1 MVDIKHT
8 EGIDSGITPFDQV
21 IQDIREI
28 RANQEA
34 RSQLQRRA
42 RSADTDGSSEESLPL
57 FLSTPEDQD
66 WQPADQAADN
76 RPQTERQPGSLRQS
90 ALRQSNSAQQSTLRQ
105 NASQPGNFQ
114 QSTVQQSSWRPSR
127 PQQDVP
133 LQETRYQDTRYQDS
147 RYPDTRYQD
156 TQYQDSPY
164 EDDTWLHDALE
175 SDRERVKRTS
185 GATVFTRALKRGV
198 LATTVVAALA
208 ALFALED
215 GRNLISHASASLA
228 AALPGFTTGII
239 RPAPAKAQ
247 IAEATPAAPTP
258 VVTVAV
264 APTREAIATAYQTA
278 LQSQPEIRQPVA
290 AAPPV
295 VAAPAPPP
303 APAPAPAVRRLD
315 PDELATLLKR
325 AQSLLDMGDLP
336 GARLLLTRAAD
347 AHEARAAFILAQTYD
362 PAVLGTQDTRSV
374 TPDPDAAKLW
384 YQKAAQFGSQ
394 EAQQRLAQ
402 MQN

>member
-42 RSADTDGSSEESLPL
+42 RSADTDSSSEESLPL

-66 WQPADQAADN
+66 WPPADQAADN
-76 RPQTERQPGSLRQS
+76 RPQTDRQPGSLRQS
-90 ALRQSNSAQQSTLRQ
+90 ALRQSSSAQQSTLRQ
-105 NASQPGNFQ
+105 NAPQ
-114 QSTVQQSSWRPSR
+114 QSTVQQSTLQQSSWRPSR

-147 RYPDTRYQD
+147 RYPDTGYQD
-156 TQYQDSPY
+156 TPY

-175 SDRERVKRTS
+175 SDRERIKRTS
-185 GATVFTRALKRGV
+185 APAVFTRVLKRGV

-228 AALPGFTTGII
+228 AALPGFTTGLI

-247 IAEATPAAPTP
+247 IAEATPAPPTP

-278 LQSQPEIRQPVA
+278 LQTQPEIRQPVV
-290 AAPPV
+290 AAPI
-295 VAAPAPPP
+295 VAAPAP
-303 APAPAPAVRRLD
+303 PAPAPAVRRLD

-325 AQSLLDMGDLP
+325 AQGLLDTGDLP
-336 GARLLLTRAAD
+336 GARLLLARAAD
-347 AHEARAAFILAQTYD
+347 AHEAKAAFILAQTYD
-362 PAVLGTQDTRSV
+362 PAVLGTQDMRSV
-374 TPDPDAAKLW
+374 TPDPETARLW

>member
-1 MVDIKHT
+1 MVDIKHA
-8 EGIDSGITPFDQV
+8 EGIDSDITPFDQV

-34 RSQLQRRA
+34 RSLLQRRA
-42 RSADTDGSSEESLPL
+42 RSSDTDISSEESLPL

-66 WQPADQAADN
+66 WQPADQGADA
-76 RPQTERQPGSLRQS
+76 RQQSDRQQSDRQPGNLRQS
-90 ALRQSNSAQQSTLRQ
+90 ALHQGISSQQSTLRQ
-105 NASQPGNFQ
+105 NAF
-114 QSTVQQSSWRPSR
+114 QQSSWRPSR

-133 LQETRYQDTRYQDS
+133 LQDMRYQDTRYPDI
-147 RYPDTRYQD
+147 RYRDPEYQE
-156 TQYQDSPY
+156 SEY

-175 SDRERVKRTS
+175 SDRERIKRTS
-185 GATVFTRALKRGV
+185 GPTVFKRV
-198 LATTVVAALA
+198 FRTSILATTVVAALA

-247 IAEATPAAPTP
+247 IAETSPAPPTP

-278 LQSQPEIRQPVA
+278 LQTQPEIRQPVA
-290 AAPPV
+290 A
-295 VAAPAPPP
+295 PAPPP
-303 APAPAPAVRRLD
+303 PPAPAPAVRRLD

-325 AQSLLDMGDLP
+325 AQGLLDMGDLS
-336 GARLLLTRAAD
+336 GARLLLERAAD

-362 PAVLGTQDTRSV
+362 PAVLGTQDMRSI
-374 TPDPDAAKLW
+374 TPDPEAARLW

-394 EAQQRLAQ
+394 EAQRRLAQ

>member
-42 RSADTDGSSEESLPL
+42 RSADSDSSSEESLPL

-66 WQPADQAADN
+66 SQPADQAADN
-76 RPQTERQPGSLRQS
+76 RPQTDRQPGSLRQS
-90 ALRQSNSAQQSTLRQ
+90 ALRQSTSAQQSTLRQ
-105 NASQPGNFQ
+105 NAPQ
-114 QSTVQQSSWRPSR
+114 QSTSQQSGWRPSR

-133 LQETRYQDTRYQDS
+133 LQETRYQDTRYQDI

-156 TQYQDSPY
+156 TQYQDAPY
-164 EDDTWLHDALE
+164 EDDAWLHDALE

-185 GATVFTRALKRGV
+185 GATVFTRVLKRGV

-228 AALPGFTTGII
+228 AALPGFTTGLI

-247 IAEATPAAPTP
+247 IAEATPTPPTP

-278 LQSQPEIRQPVA
+278 LQTQPEIRQPVA
-290 AAPPV
+290 AAPV

-303 APAPAPAVRRLD
+303 PPAPAPAVRRLD

-325 AQSLLDMGDLP
+325 AQGLLDMGDLP
-336 GARLLLTRAAD
+336 GARLLLARAAD
-347 AHEARAAFILAQTYD
+347 AHEAKAAFLLAQTYD
-362 PAVLGTQDTRSV
+362 PAVLGTQDMRSV
-374 TPDPDAAKLW
+374 TPDPEAARLW

>member
-42 RSADTDGSSEESLPL
+42 RSADTDSSSEESLPL

-66 WQPADQAADN
+66 WPPADQAADN
-76 RPQTERQPGSLRQS
+76 RPQTDRQPGSLRQS
-90 ALRQSNSAQQSTLRQ
+90 ALRQSSSAQQSTLRQ
-105 NASQPGNFQ
+105 NAPQ
-114 QSTVQQSSWRPSR
+114 QSTVQQSTLQQSSWRPSR

-147 RYPDTRYQD
+147 RYPDTGYQD
-156 TQYQDSPY
+156 TPY

-228 AALPGFTTGII
+228 AALPGFTTGLI

-247 IAEATPAAPTP
+247 IAEATPAPPTP

-278 LQSQPEIRQPVA
+278 LQTQPEIRQPVV
-290 AAPPV
+290 AAPI
-295 VAAPAPPP
+295 VAAPAP
-303 APAPAPAVRRLD
+303 PAPAVRRLD

-325 AQSLLDMGDLP
+325 AQGLLDTGDLP
-336 GARLLLTRAAD
+336 GARLLLARAAD
-347 AHEARAAFILAQTYD
+347 AHEAKAAFILAQTYD
-362 PAVLGTQDTRSV
+362 PAVLGTQDMRSV
-374 TPDPDAAKLW
+374 TPDPETARLW